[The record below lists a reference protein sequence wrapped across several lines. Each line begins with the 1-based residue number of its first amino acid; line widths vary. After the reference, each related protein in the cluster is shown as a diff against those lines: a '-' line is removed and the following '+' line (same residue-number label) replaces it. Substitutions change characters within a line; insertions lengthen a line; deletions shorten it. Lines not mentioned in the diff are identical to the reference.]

1 MCDGS
6 GLHTLPSTTKP
17 GKMIE
22 EILSSTGHSGGLHG
36 WYRALRWL
44 AEVPAAEYLQGVRS
58 KAGEMARQLRAYI
71 ILLEDPSWLPS
82 IHIK

>member
-22 EILSSTGHSGGLHG
+22 EILSSAGHPGGYMDGTELSGG
-36 WYRALRWL
+36 
-44 AEVPAAEYLQGVRS
+44 
-58 KAGEMARQLRAYI
+58 
-71 ILLEDPSWLPS
+71 
-82 IHIK
+82 